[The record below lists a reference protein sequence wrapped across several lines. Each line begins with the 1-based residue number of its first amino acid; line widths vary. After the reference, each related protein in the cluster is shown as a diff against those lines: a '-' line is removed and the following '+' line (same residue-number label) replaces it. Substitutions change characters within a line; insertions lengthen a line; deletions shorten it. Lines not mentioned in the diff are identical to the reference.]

1 MGPQDKRT
9 VAEGSGQQADDARRP
24 RAARTMRAPL
34 WALACWA
41 PVIQARRLYGIFPGA
56 GAASETF

>member
-1 MGPQDKRT
+1 MPNGR
-9 VAEGSGQQADDARRP
+9 GSKPTTSDGRGQLG
-24 RAARTMRAPL
+24 TMRAPL